1 MDRERGWWQA
11 ETRKH
16 EVKMVME
23 ACRIVQVVRIAV
35 SRKEGQHVR
44 DKSRKK

>member
-1 MDRERGWWQA
+1 MTRERGWWQA
-11 ETRKH
+11 ETRKR
-16 EVKMVME
+16 EVNME

-35 SRKEGQHVR
+35 SRKEGQKVR